1 MIIAACKYPLETLGS
16 FSEFAYKQEL
26 LLTQAKK
33 QGATIAVLP
42 EYLALELA
50 GFTAERSDLAA
61 SLLAIQEF
69 WPSWQAL
76 FARLAQQLNMWICA
90 GTFLVADGHGRY
102 FNRAGLFSPTG
113 TVGWQDKIL
122 LTGFEKN
129 SQLIAPGNSLQ
140 IWQTGSIYT
149 GVAVCYDSEFPLSV
163 RAQRE
168 AGAQLILVPS
178 CTDTPAGASR
188 VRIGCQARALENRL
202 VIACATTAGALA
214 WSPALDI
221 NTGEA
226 AIVVPMDIGLP
237 DDGIV
242 AQTSGN
248 NNWAVAE
255 VDFNAVQF
263 PAAAQVANDA
273 DWPYQITQASIQKLY

>member
-1 MIIAACKYPLETLGS
+1 MIIAACKYPLETLS
-16 FSEFAYKQEL
+16 NFNEFARKQEL
-26 LLTQAKK
+26 ILTQAKN
-33 QGATIAVLP
+33 QGAAMAVLP

-50 GFTAERSDLAA
+50 GFNPERGDLAA
-61 SLLAIQEF
+61 SLAAIQEY
-69 WPSWQAL
+69 WPHWQNVFMQL
-76 FARLAQQLNMWICA
+76 ARQLNMWICA
-90 GTFLVADGHGRY
+90 GTFLVADGQGRF
-102 FNRAGLFSPTG
+102 FNRAGLFSPMG

-129 SQLIAPGNSLQ
+129 SQLIAPGKAVQ
-140 IWQTGSIYT
+140 VWQTGSIYT
-149 GVAVCYDSEFPLSV
+149 GVAVCYDCEFPLTV

-178 CTDTPAGASR
+178 CTDTPAGAHR

-202 VIACATTAGALA
+202 MIACATTAGELA
-214 WSPALDI
+214 WSPALDT

-226 AIVVPMDIGLP
+226 AIFAPMDIGLP
-237 DDGIV
+237 ADGIM

-248 NNWAVAE
+248 NNWAVAD

-263 PAAAQVANDA
+263 PTAAQVANDL
-273 DWPYQITQASIQKLY
+273 DWPGQITQVNVQRL